1 MSKKLS
7 IILIV
12 LLTILLAFVVGIMI
26 FLFKGGED
34 KLNFNFKSFAI
45 VTSGNSTKLVDSKEV
60 TNNKKLNVEF
70 DVADVEVVPSDTDSI
85 KVELYS
91 DDPGEYEITESETEI
106 KVVLKQKENVKFSF
120 RRKFNKIKLYVP
132 YNYVSTFTING
143 TTGDLVMD
151 EYSSAT
157 LNATIKTGDIKI
169 KEINMA
175 EIKVTTGDIEVDAA
189 SLLNTTFTTGDVE
202 VGTVRF
208 LTANGTT
215 GDIDAKEVDR
225 VQIKVT
231 TGDIDI
237 YKVNEYLSLE
247 ATTGDIDIDTAAIK
261 DNSKIKVT
269 TGDIKIKHAT
279 GYYVSGEAK
288 IGDVNIKGVDRK
300 SDLELTI
307 EAKVGDIR
315 VN

>member
-7 IILIV
+7 IILII
-12 LLTILLAFVVGIMI
+12 LLSILLAFVVGIMI

-34 KLNFNFKSFAI
+34 KLNFNFSSFSI
-45 VTSGNSTKLVDSKEV
+45 GVGGTSTNLIDSKEV
-60 TNNKKLNVEF
+60 SNNKKLNVEF
-70 DVADVEVVPSDTDSI
+70 DVADVDVLISDTDSI

-91 DDPGEYEITESETEI
+91 DDPGEYEIAESEEEI
-106 KVVLKQKENVKFSF
+106 NVVLKEKEKKGFSF
-120 RRKFNKIKLYVP
+120 NKKINNIKLYVP
-132 YNYVSTFTING
+132 MNYTNTFNING
-143 TTGDLVMD
+143 ETGDLVMD

-157 LNATIKTGDIKI
+157 LYATIKTGDIKI

-175 EIKVTTGDIEVDAA
+175 EIKVTTGDIEVEAA

-208 LTANGTT
+208 LTATGTT

-225 VQIKVT
+225 VKVKVT

-247 ATTGDIDIDTAAIK
+247 ATTGDIDIDTANIK

-288 IGDVNIKGVDRK
+288 VGDVNIKGVDRK
-300 SDLELTI
+300 SDLELII

>member
-7 IILIV
+7 IILII
-12 LLTILLAFVVGIMI
+12 LLSILLAFVVGIMI

-34 KLNFNFKSFAI
+34 KLNFNFSSFSI
-45 VTSGNSTKLVDSKEV
+45 GVGGTSTNLIDSKEV
-60 TNNKKLNVEF
+60 SNNKKLNVEF
-70 DVADVEVVPSDTDSI
+70 DVADVDVLISDTDSI

-91 DDPGEYEITESETEI
+91 DDPGEYEIAESEEEI
-106 KVVLKQKENVKFSF
+106 NVVLKEKEKKGFSF
-120 RRKFNKIKLYVP
+120 NKKINNIKLYVP
-132 YNYVSTFTING
+132 MNYINTFNING
-143 TTGDLVMD
+143 ETGDLVMD

-157 LNATIKTGDIKI
+157 LYATIKTGDIKI

-175 EIKVTTGDIEVDAA
+175 EIKVTTGDIEVEAA

-208 LTANGTT
+208 LTATGTT

-225 VQIKVT
+225 VKVKVT

-247 ATTGDIDIDTAAIK
+247 ATTGDIDIDTANIK

-288 IGDVNIKGVDRK
+288 VGDVNIKGVDRK
-300 SDLELTI
+300 SDLELII